1 MSIPPRHHQTIEFK
15 QLISHIR
22 EYFEAKKIPVY
33 EKPRETL
40 NTLLGT
46 GQRKTKKEL
55 MQALTLQFPQLT
67 LCYHKEIKNK
77 KRYYIKVFEA
87 VGVAALK

>member
-1 MSIPPRHHQTIEFK
+1 MSIPPLHHQTSEFK
-15 QLISHIR
+15 QLISRIR
-22 EYFEAKKIPVY
+22 EYFKAKKIPVY

-40 NTLLGT
+40 HALLGT